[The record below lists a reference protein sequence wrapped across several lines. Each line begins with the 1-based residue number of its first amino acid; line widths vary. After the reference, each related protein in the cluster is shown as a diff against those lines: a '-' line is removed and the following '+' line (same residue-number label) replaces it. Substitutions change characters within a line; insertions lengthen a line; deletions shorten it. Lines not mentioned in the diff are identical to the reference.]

1 MQQHISYKKATILVM
16 IITLLSKITGF
27 LREILLG
34 SAYGATYV
42 TDAYLVALTIPQT
55 LFASIAAAIGTTYIP
70 LYSRIRVEEGP
81 EEAVRFTN
89 RVLNVVV
96 FVSTALAVVGMV
108 FTRPI
113 VSLIAMGFKGEVLK
127 LAISFTRITFPM
139 IIFIGMCQVFM
150 SFLQAN
156 NEFTL
161 PALIGI
167 PNNMIIIATLLL
179 SGMVGPYGL
188 VVGTFV
194 GSVIQVAVLLPG
206 VFKKDYRYRRVLS
219 FKDSYVV
226 KVVALALPVMLGST
240 VQQLN
245 ALIDRMLASG
255 LPEGSISALNFANK
269 LNGFAYGLFTISL
282 STVIYPL
289 LSRLSAEKD
298 MAGFKDKLVKALN
311 VITLIILP
319 ITVGAVVLRQP
330 IVSVLFER
338 GQFDARATAM
348 TASAL
353 MFYSLGM
360 VFYGYRDVLNKT
372 FYSLQNT
379 KTPMLNGVLTVLCNI
394 VLNLILVRFMQHDG
408 LALAT
413 SLSAMIMTFLL
424 FINLRKRIGGVGGK
438 KLIGAFLKCGIASLI
453 MGIVVYWLDGI
464 AAEYLSLSST
474 IMRFLIL
481 TLEIGLGAL
490 LYFALVYLFRV
501 EEAKWIVDM
510 AKRRLGIL
518 RQK

>member
-1 MQQHISYKKATILVM
+1 
-16 IITLLSKITGF
+16 
-27 LREILLG
+27 
-34 SAYGATYV
+34 
-42 TDAYLVALTIPQT
+42 
-55 LFASIAAAIGTTYIP
+55 
-70 LYSRIRVEEGP
+70 
-81 EEAVRFTN
+81 
-89 RVLNVVV
+89 
-96 FVSTALAVVGMV
+96 
-108 FTRPI
+108 
-113 VSLIAMGFKGEVLK
+113 
-127 LAISFTRITFPM
+127 
-139 IIFIGMCQVFM
+139 
-150 SFLQAN
+150 
-156 NEFTL
+156 
-161 PALIGI
+161 
-167 PNNMIIIATLLL
+167 
-179 SGMVGPYGL
+179 
-188 VVGTFV
+188 
-194 GSVIQVAVLLPG
+194 
-206 VFKKDYRYRRVLS
+206 
-219 FKDSYVV
+219 
-226 KVVALALPVMLGST
+226 
-240 VQQLN
+240 
-245 ALIDRMLASG
+245 
-255 LPEGSISALNFANK
+255 
-269 LNGFAYGLFTISL
+269 
-282 STVIYPL
+282 
-289 LSRLSAEKD
+289 
-298 MAGFKDKLVKALN
+298 
-311 VITLIILP
+311 
-319 ITVGAVVLRQP
+319 
-330 IVSVLFER
+330 
-338 GQFDARATAM
+338 M

-394 VLNLILVRFMQHDG
+394 VLNLILVRFMQHNG

-424 FINLRKRIGGVGGK
+424 FINLRKRIGGIGGK